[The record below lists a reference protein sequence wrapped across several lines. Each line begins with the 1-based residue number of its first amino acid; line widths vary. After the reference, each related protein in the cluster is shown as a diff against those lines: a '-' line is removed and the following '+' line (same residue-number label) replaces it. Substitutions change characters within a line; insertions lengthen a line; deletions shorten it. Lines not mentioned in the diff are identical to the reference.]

1 MVLRISTLMDLTCVV
16 LIHTNPLLYSHPRL
30 SLTKTTVLHNGGAQ
44 KEVKIHRNKDMNLAV
59 RAGELAH
66 LLYIAHN
73 GLASQGKGLLLNK
86 VSIHRRLAPL
96 SLETIKDEE
105 I

>member
-1 MVLRISTLMDLTCVV
+1 MLRISTLMDFTCVV

-30 SLTKTTVLHNGGAQ
+30 SLTKTTLLHNGGAP
-44 KEVKIHRNKDMNLAV
+44 KEVKIHKNKDMNLAV

-73 GLASQGKGLLLNK
+73 LLLLK
-86 VSIHRRLAPL
+86 VRVYS
-96 SLETIKDEE
+96 
-105 I
+105 